1 MLYTLR
7 LRDYWWAIFPLLFL
21 LAGLAWFASRFV
33 DPAPPKRIAISTA
46 SKTGG
51 YFATGTKY
59 AAILKRSGITLD
71 VMPSA
76 GSGENVK
83 RLLDDKSGIQVALL
97 QGGTAT
103 TKEAPGVISL
113 GRVYLEP
120 LWVFYRGLD
129 SIDRLSQIKG
139 RRVIIGPEGSG
150 TRQLALDLLKSN
162 SITAENTTLMPLAG
176 LEAIEAITKGGAD
189 VAFFTSSPNSPQ
201 IQTLMRTPD
210 LRLMHFAQAE
220 AYTRVFP
227 YLSNVTL
234 PKGAMDLDK
243 EIPAQDTSLIAPMA
257 ALVVREDL
265 HPALVGLLVDA
276 AKEVHSPGGMFNRIG
291 EFPKTVDPEFEMSD
305 DALRFYKNGA
315 TFLQRHLPFWL
326 ATFIE
331 RMMILAVPAATVLI
345 PVLKG
350 GPALFRWRA
359 RQRILRWYARL
370 KVLDQRLTLDSS
382 HEHLLAYSA
391 EIEDIEQAVKK
402 TPVPLN
408 YADQYYSLRAAVD
421 LVRQRIAAHGGHPSS
436 GIASPTLT
444 QPALGNGP
452 SFG

>member
-7 LRDYWWAIFPLLFL
+7 LRDYWWAIFPLVAAI
-21 LAGLAWFASRFV
+21 AGLAWFASRFV
-33 DPAPPKRIAISTA
+33 DPAPPKRITISTA

-51 YFATGTKY
+51 YFATGTRY

-71 VMPSA
+71 VVTSA

-83 RLLDDKSGIQVALL
+83 RLLDDKSGVHVALL
-97 QGGTAT
+97 QGGTT
-103 TKEAPGVISL
+103 NTKDSPGIVSL

-129 SIDRLSQIKG
+129 TIDRLSQLKG

-150 TRQLALDLLKSN
+150 TRQLALDLLKPN
-162 SITAENTTLMPLAG
+162 NITPDNTTLLPLAG
-176 LEAIEAITKGGAD
+176 ADAIDAISKGAAD
-189 VAFFTSSPNSPQ
+189 VAFFTSSASSPQ

-210 LRLMHFAQAE
+210 LRLMNFTQAE
-220 AYTRVFP
+220 AYTRLFP

-234 PKGAMDLDK
+234 PKGAMDIDK

-257 ALVVREDL
+257 ALVAREDL
-265 HPALVGLLVDA
+265 HPALVGLLVEA
-276 AKEVHSPGGMFNRIG
+276 AKEVHHPGGMFNKIG
-291 EFPKTVDPEFEMSD
+291 EFPKTADPEFEMSD
-305 DALRFYKNGA
+305 DAVRFYKNGQ
-315 TFLQRHLPFWL
+315 TFIQRHLPFWL

-331 RMMILAVPAATVLI
+331 RTIVMIVPLAGVLI
-345 PVLKG
+345 PVFKG
-350 GPALFRWRA
+350 GPAFFKWRA
-359 RQRILRWYARL
+359 RQRILKWYARL
-370 KVLDQRLTLDSS
+370 KILDQRLTLDSS
-382 HEHLLAYSA
+382 ADHLAAYSA

-421 LVRQRIAAHGGHPSS
+421 LVRQRIAAHGGRPPLT
-436 GIASPTLT
+436 IAPPT
-444 QPALGNGP
+444 
-452 SFG
+452 FG

>member
-7 LRDYWWAIFPLLFL
+7 LRDYWWAIVAGLVL
-21 LAGLAWFASRFV
+21 LAGLLWFASRFV

-59 AAILKRSGITLD
+59 AAILKRSGVTLD

-76 GSGENVK
+76 GAVENVQ
-83 RLLDDKSGIQVALL
+83 RLSDDKSGIQVALL

-103 TKEAPGVISL
+103 TAEAPGIVSL

-129 SIDRLSQIKG
+129 TIDRLAQVKG

-150 TRQLALDLLKSN
+150 TRKLALDLLKPNKIDAS
-162 SITAENTTLMPLAG
+162 NTTLMPLSG
-176 LEAIEAITKGGAD
+176 QDAIAAISSGAAD
-189 VAFFTSSPNSPQ
+189 VAFFTSSPSSPQ
-201 IQTLMRTPD
+201 IKTLMATPD
-210 LRLMHFAQAE
+210 LRLMSFSQAE
-220 AYTRVFP
+220 AYTRIFP
-227 YLSNVTL
+227 YLSRLVL

-243 EIPAQDTSLIAPMA
+243 EIPAQDTVMIAPMA

-276 AKEVHSPGGMFNRIG
+276 AKEVHGPGGMFNRIG
-291 EFPKTVDPEFEMSD
+291 EFPKTEDPEFEMSE

-315 TFLQRHLPFWL
+315 TFLKRHLPFWL

-331 RMMILAVPAATVLI
+331 RMMILVVPLATILI
-345 PVLKG
+345 PIIKG
-350 GPALFRWRA
+350 GPALWRWRA
-359 RQRILRWYARL
+359 RQKILRWYARL
-370 KVLDQRLTLDSS
+370 KVLDQRLTLASS
-382 HEHLLAYSA
+382 PENLLAYSA
-391 EIEDIEQAVKK
+391 EIEDIEQAVKQ
-402 TPVPLN
+402 TSIPLN

-421 LVRQRIAAHGGHPSS
+421 LVRQRIAAHGGHPSTPPS
-436 GIASPTLT
+436 MSPLNTE
-444 QPALGNGP
+444 P
-452 SFG
+452 SFA

>member
-7 LRDYWWAIFPLLFL
+7 LRDFWWALVPGLVL
-21 LAGLAWFASRFV
+21 LAGLGWFASRFV
-33 DPAPPKRIAISTA
+33 EPAPPKRIAISTA

-51 YFATGTKY
+51 YFATGTRY
-59 AAILKRSGITLD
+59 ANILKRSGITLD
-71 VMPSA
+71 VMTSA

-83 RLLDDKSGIQVALL
+83 RLLDDKSGVQVALL

-129 SIDRLSQIKG
+129 TLDRLSQVKG

-150 TRQLALDLLKSN
+150 TRQLALDLLKPN
-162 SITAENTTLMPLAG
+162 SVTAENTTLLPLSG
-176 LEAIEAITKGGAD
+176 PDAIAAISNGTAD

-234 PKGAMDLDK
+234 PKGAMDLEK

-265 HPALVGLLVDA
+265 HPALVGLLVEA
-276 AKEVHSPGGMFNRIG
+276 AKEVHGPGGMFNRIG

-331 RMMILAVPAATVLI
+331 RMVVMVVPLATVLI
-345 PVLKG
+345 PIFKG
-350 GPALFRWRA
+350 GPAIFRWRA
-359 RQRILRWYARL
+359 RQKILRWYARL
-370 KVLDQRLTLDSS
+370 KVLDQRLTTDAS
-382 HEHLLAYSA
+382 HEHLLAYTA
-391 EIEDIEQAVKK
+391 EIEDIEQAVKQ
-402 TPVPLN
+402 TAVPLN
-408 YADQYYSLRAAVD
+408 YADQYYSLRAAID
-421 LVRQRIAAHGGHPSS
+421 LVRQRIAAHNGHAPS
-436 GIASPTLT
+436 ALPTLT
-444 QPALGNGP
+444 NTP

>member
-7 LRDYWWAIFPLLFL
+7 LRHFWWMIFPLLFVI
-21 LAGLAWFASRFV
+21 AGLLWFASRFV
-33 DPAPPKRIAISTA
+33 DPAPPKRIAITTA

-51 YFATGTKY
+51 YFATGTRY
-59 AAILKRSGITLD
+59 ASILKRSGITLD

-83 RLLDDKSGIQVALL
+83 RLLTDQSGVQVALL

-120 LWVFYRGLD
+120 LWVFYRGTD
-129 SIDRLSQIKG
+129 TVDRLSQIKG

-150 TRQLALDLLKSN
+150 TRQLALELLQSN
-162 SITAENTTLMPLAG
+162 AVTAENTTLLPLSG
-176 LEAIEAITKGGAD
+176 PEAIDAISTGSAD
-189 VAFFTSSPNSPQ
+189 VAFFTSSPTSPQ
-201 IQTLMRTPD
+201 VQKLMRTPN
-210 LRLMHFAQAE
+210 LRLMSFAQAE

-227 YLSNVTL
+227 YLSHVTL
-234 PKGAMDLDK
+234 PKGAMDLEK
-243 EIPAQDTSLIAPMA
+243 EIPPQDTAMIAPMA

-265 HPALVGLLVDA
+265 HPALIGLLVEA

-331 RMMILAVPAATVLI
+331 RMVILLVPLATVLI
-345 PVLKG
+345 PVIKG
-350 GPALFRWRA
+350 GPALYRWRA
-359 RQRILRWYARL
+359 RQKILRWYARL
-370 KVLDQRLTLDSS
+370 KVLDHRLTAGSS
-382 HEHLLAYSA
+382 HENLLAYTA
-391 EIEDIEQAVKK
+391 EIQDIEEAIKLAR
-402 TPVPLN
+402 VPLS

-421 LVRQRIAAHGGHPSS
+421 LVRQRIAAHGAH
-436 GIASPTLT
+436 PTLASK
-444 QPALGNGP
+444 ALATP

>member
-7 LRDYWWAIFPLLFL
+7 LRDFWWAIVGGLFL

-51 YFATGTKY
+51 YFATGTRY
-59 AAILKRSGITLD
+59 ASILKRSGITLE

-76 GSGENVK
+76 GSVENIK
-83 RLLDDKSGIQVALL
+83 RLLDDSAGVQVALL

-129 SIDRLSQIKG
+129 TLDRLSQIKG

-150 TRQLALDLLKSN
+150 TRKLALDLLKPNGITFENTSLLPLSGQEAID
-162 SITAENTTLMPLAG
+162 SITQG
-176 LEAIEAITKGGAD
+176 SAD

-201 IQTLMRTPD
+201 IQTLVRTPD

-227 YLSNVTL
+227 YLSNIIL
-234 PKGAMDLDK
+234 PKGAMDLEK
-243 EIPAQDTSLIAPMA
+243 EIPSQDTALIAPVA

-265 HPALVGLLVDA
+265 HPALIGLLVEA
-276 AKEVHSPGGMFNRIG
+276 AKEVHGPGGMFNRIG
-291 EFPKTVDPEFEMSD
+291 EFPKSADPEFEMSE
-305 DALRFYKNGA
+305 DAMRFYKNGA

-331 RMMILAVPAATVLI
+331 RMVVMIVPLATVLI
-345 PVLKG
+345 PVIKG
-350 GPALFRWRA
+350 GPAIFRWRA
-359 RQRILRWYARL
+359 RRKILRWYARL
-370 KVLDQRLTLDSS
+370 KVLDQRLTTDAS
-382 HEHLLAYSA
+382 HEHRLAYTA
-391 EIEDIEQAVKK
+391 EIQDIEQAVKK
-402 TPVPLN
+402 TAIPLS
-408 YADQYYSLRAAVD
+408 YADQYYSLRAAID
-421 LVRQRIAAHGGHPSS
+421 LVRQRIAAHGGNLGGQP
-436 GIASPTLT
+436 PTAV
-444 QPALGNGP
+444 PALTTGP

>member
-1 MLYTLR
+1 MLYTLK
-7 LRDYWWAIFPLLFL
+7 LRDFWWAIIPGLLL
-21 LAGLAWFASRFV
+21 LAGLGWFASRFV
-33 DPAPPKRIAISTA
+33 EPAPPKRIAITTA

-51 YFATGTKY
+51 YFATGTRY
-59 AAILKRSGITLD
+59 AGILKRSGITLD
-71 VMPSA
+71 VMTSA

-83 RLLDDKSGIQVALL
+83 RLLDDKSGVQVALL

-129 SIDRLSQIKG
+129 TLDRLSQIKG

-150 TRQLALDLLKSN
+150 TRQLALDLLKPN
-162 SITAENTTLMPLAG
+162 AITADNTTLLPLAG
-176 LEAIEAITKGGAD
+176 PDAIEAISKGTAD

-210 LRLMHFAQAE
+210 LRLMNFAQAE

-234 PKGAMDLDK
+234 PKGAMDLEK

-257 ALVVREDL
+257 VLVVREDL
-265 HPALVGLLVDA
+265 HPALVGLLVEA
-276 AKEVHSPGGMFNRIG
+276 AKEVHGPGGMFNRIG

-331 RMMILAVPAATVLI
+331 RMVVMVVPLATVLI
-345 PVLKG
+345 PIFKG

-359 RQRILRWYARL
+359 RQKILRWYARL
-370 KVLDQRLTLDSS
+370 KVLDQRLTTDTS
-382 HEHLLAYSA
+382 HEHLLAYTA

-402 TPVPLN
+402 TAVPLN
-408 YADQYYSLRAAVD
+408 YADQYYSLRAAID
-421 LVRQRIAAHGGHPSS
+421 LVRQRIAAHNGHPLS
-436 GIASPTLT
+436 ALT
-444 QPALGNGP
+444 RLPVPP

>member
-7 LRDYWWAIFPLLFL
+7 LRDFWWAIIPALLL
-21 LAGLAWFASRFV
+21 IAGLAWFASRFV
-33 DPAPPKRIAISTA
+33 DPAPPKKIAITTA

-51 YFATGTKY
+51 YFATGTRY

-71 VMPSA
+71 VVPSA

-83 RLLDDKSGIQVALL
+83 RLLDDKSGVQVALL

-103 TKEAPGVISL
+103 TKEAPGIISL

-129 SIDRLSQIKG
+129 IIDRLSQLKG

-162 SITAENTTLMPLAG
+162 AITAENTTLLPLFG
-176 LEAIEAITKGGAD
+176 TEAIDAISSGAAD
-189 VAFFTSSPNSPQ
+189 VAFFTSSANSPQ
-201 IQTLMRTPD
+201 VQKLMRTPD

-234 PKGAMDLDK
+234 PKGAIDLEK
-243 EIPAQDTSLIAPMA
+243 EVPPQDTSMIAPMA

-265 HPALVGLLVDA
+265 HPALVGLLVEA
-276 AKEVHSPGGMFNRIG
+276 AKEVHGPGGMFNRIG
-291 EFPKTVDPEFEMSD
+291 EFPKTADPEFEMSD

-331 RMMILAVPAATVLI
+331 RIVVMVVPLATVLI
-345 PVLKG
+345 PIFKG

-359 RQRILRWYARL
+359 RQKILRWYARL
-370 KVLDQRLTLDSS
+370 KVLDQRLTTDSS
-382 HEHLLAYSA
+382 PEHLLAYTA
-391 EIEDIEQAVKK
+391 EIEDIEHAVKQ
-402 TPVPLN
+402 TAVPLS

-421 LVRQRIAAHGGHPSS
+421 LVRQRIAAHGAHPNL
-436 GIASPTLT
+436 ASKVLT
-444 QPALGNGP
+444 NTP

>member
-7 LRDYWWAIFPLLFL
+7 LRDFWWVIFPLALL

-33 DPAPPKRIAISTA
+33 EPAPPKRIAITTA

-59 AAILKRSGITLD
+59 ANILKRSGITLD
-71 VMPSA
+71 VMTSA

-83 RLLDDKSGIQVALL
+83 RLLDDKSGVQVALL

-129 SIDRLSQIKG
+129 TLDRLSQIKG

-150 TRQLALDLLKSN
+150 TRQLALDLLKPN
-162 SITAENTTLMPLAG
+162 AITAENTTLLPLSG
-176 LEAIEAITKGGAD
+176 PEAIEAISKGTAD
-189 VAFFTSSPNSPQ
+189 VAFFTSSPSSPQ
-201 IQTLMRTPD
+201 IQTLIRTPD
-210 LRLMHFAQAE
+210 LRLMSFAQAE

-234 PKGAMDLDK
+234 PKGAMDLEK
-243 EIPAQDTSLIAPMA
+243 EVPPQDTSLIAPMA

-265 HPALVGLLVDA
+265 HPALVGLLVEA
-276 AKEVHSPGGMFNRIG
+276 AKEVHQPGGMFNRIG
-291 EFPKTVDPEFEMSD
+291 EFPKTIDPEFEMSD

-331 RMMILAVPAATVLI
+331 RMVVMVVPLATVLI
-345 PVLKG
+345 PVFKG
-350 GPALFRWRA
+350 GPAIFRWRA
-359 RQRILRWYARL
+359 RQKILRWYARL
-370 KVLDQRLTLDSS
+370 KVLDQRLTTDAS
-382 HEHLLAYSA
+382 HEHLLAYTA

-402 TPVPLN
+402 TAVPLN
-408 YADQYYSLRAAVD
+408 YADQYYSLRAAID
-421 LVRQRIAAHGGHPSS
+421 LVRQRIAAHGGHP
-436 GIASPTLT
+436 PTALPPLT
-444 QPALGNGP
+444 NTP

>member
-7 LRDYWWAIFPLLFL
+7 LRDFWWAIIPLLML
-21 LAGLAWFASRFV
+21 LAGLVWFASRFV

-51 YFATGTKY
+51 YFATGTRY
-59 AAILKRSGITLD
+59 AGILKRSGITLD
-71 VMPSA
+71 VVPSA

-83 RLLDDKSGIQVALL
+83 RLLDDKSGVQVALL

-129 SIDRLSQIKG
+129 TIDRLSQLKG

-150 TRQLALDLLKSN
+150 TRQLALDLLKPN
-162 SITAENTTLMPLAG
+162 AVTAENTTLLPLFG
-176 LEAIEAITKGGAD
+176 TEAIDAISSGSAD
-189 VAFFTSSPNSPQ
+189 VAFFTSSPTSPQ
-201 IQTLMRTPD
+201 VQQLMRTPN
-210 LRLMHFAQAE
+210 LRLMNFAQAE

-227 YLSNVTL
+227 YLSHVTL
-234 PKGAMDLDK
+234 PKGAMDLEK
-243 EIPAQDTSLIAPMA
+243 EVPPQDTAMIAPMA

-265 HPALVGLLVDA
+265 HPALVGLLVEA
-276 AKEVHSPGGMFNRIG
+276 AKEVHGPGGMFNRIG
-291 EFPKTVDPEFEMSD
+291 EFPKIADPEFEMSD

-315 TFLQRHLPFWL
+315 TLLQRHLPFWL

-331 RMMILAVPAATVLI
+331 RMIIMVVPLATVLI
-345 PVLKG
+345 PLIKG

-359 RQRILRWYARL
+359 RQKILRWYARL
-370 KVLDQRLTLDSS
+370 KVLDHRLTTGSS
-382 HEHLLAYSA
+382 AEHLLAFTA
-391 EIEDIEQAVKK
+391 EIEDIEHAIKQ
-402 TPVPLN
+402 TPVPLS

-421 LVRQRIAAHGGHPSS
+421 LVRQRIAAHGAQPN
-436 GIASPTLT
+436 LT
-444 QPALGNGP
+444 SRVLTGTP

>member
-7 LRDYWWAIFPLLFL
+7 LRDFWWALVPGLVL
-21 LAGLAWFASRFV
+21 LAGLGWFASRFV
-33 DPAPPKRIAISTA
+33 EPAPPKRIAISTA

-51 YFATGTKY
+51 YFATGTRY
-59 AAILKRSGITLD
+59 ANILKRSGITLD
-71 VMPSA
+71 VMTSA

-83 RLLDDKSGIQVALL
+83 RLLDDKSGVQVALL

-129 SIDRLSQIKG
+129 TLDRLSQVKG

-150 TRQLALDLLKSN
+150 TRQLALDLLKPN
-162 SITAENTTLMPLAG
+162 SVTAENTTLLPLSG
-176 LEAIEAITKGGAD
+176 PDAIAAISNGTAD

-234 PKGAMDLDK
+234 PKGAMDLEK

-265 HPALVGLLVDA
+265 HPALVGLLVEA
-276 AKEVHSPGGMFNRIG
+276 AKEVHGPGGMFNRIG

-331 RMMILAVPAATVLI
+331 RMVVMVVPLATVLI
-345 PVLKG
+345 PIFKG
-350 GPALFRWRA
+350 GPAIFRWRA
-359 RQRILRWYARL
+359 RQKILRWYARL
-370 KVLDQRLTLDSS
+370 KVLDQRLTTDAS
-382 HEHLLAYSA
+382 HEHLLAYTA
-391 EIEDIEQAVKK
+391 EIEDIEQAVKQ
-402 TPVPLN
+402 TAVPLN
-408 YADQYYSLRAAVD
+408 YADQYYSLRAAID
-421 LVRQRIAAHGGHPSS
+421 LVRQRIAAHNGHAPS
-436 GIASPTLT
+436 AL
-444 QPALGNGP
+444 PALTNTP

>member
-1 MLYTLR
+1 MLYTLK
-7 LRDYWWAIFPLLFL
+7 LRDFWWAIIPGLLL
-21 LAGLAWFASRFV
+21 LAGLGWFASRFV
-33 DPAPPKRIAISTA
+33 EPAPPKRIAITTA

-51 YFATGTKY
+51 YFATGTRY
-59 AAILKRSGITLD
+59 AGILKRSGITLD
-71 VMPSA
+71 VMTSA

-83 RLLDDKSGIQVALL
+83 RLLDDKSGVQVALL

-129 SIDRLSQIKG
+129 TLDRLSQIKG

-150 TRQLALDLLKSN
+150 TRQLALDLLKPN
-162 SITAENTTLMPLAG
+162 AITADNTTLLPLAG
-176 LEAIEAITKGGAD
+176 PDAIEAISKGTAD

-210 LRLMHFAQAE
+210 LRLMNFAQAE

-234 PKGAMDLDK
+234 PKGAMDLEK

-257 ALVVREDL
+257 VLVVREDL
-265 HPALVGLLVDA
+265 HPALVGLLVEA
-276 AKEVHSPGGMFNRIG
+276 AKEVHGPGGMFNRIG

-331 RMMILAVPAATVLI
+331 RMVVIQRRSSDFPLARP
-345 PVLKG
+345 PEN
-350 GPALFRWRA
+350 PALVCPPESA
-359 RQRILRWYARL
+359 GSAPH
-370 KVLDQRLTLDSS
+370 DG
-382 HEHLLAYSA
+382 HLA
-391 EIEDIEQAVKK
+391 
-402 TPVPLN
+402 
-408 YADQYYSLRAAVD
+408 
-421 LVRQRIAAHGGHPSS
+421 
-436 GIASPTLT
+436 
-444 QPALGNGP
+444 
-452 SFG
+452 

>member
-7 LRDYWWAIFPLLFL
+7 LRDFWWAIIPLVL
-21 LAGLAWFASRFV
+21 LVGGLAWFASRFV
-33 DPAPPKRIAISTA
+33 EPAPPKRITITTA

-51 YFATGTKY
+51 YFATGTRY

-71 VMPSA
+71 VVTSA

-83 RLLDDKSGIQVALL
+83 RLLDDKSGVQVALL

-103 TKEAPGVISL
+103 TKEAPGVVSL

-129 SIDRLSQIKG
+129 TVDRLSQIKG

-162 SITAENTTLMPLAG
+162 AITAENTTLLALSG
-176 LEAIEAITKGGAD
+176 TEAIDAITKGNAD

-201 IQTLMRTPD
+201 IQTLIRTPD
-210 LRLMHFAQAE
+210 LRLMNFAQAE

-243 EIPAQDTSLIAPMA
+243 EIPPQDVSLIAPMA
-257 ALVVREDL
+257 ALVAREDL
-265 HPALVGLLVDA
+265 HPALVGLLVEA
-276 AKEVHSPGGMFNRIG
+276 AKEVHGPGGMFNKIG
-291 EFPKTVDPEFEMSD
+291 EFPKTADPEFEMSE

-315 TFLQRHLPFWL
+315 TLLHRHLPFWL

-331 RMMILAVPAATVLI
+331 RMMILVVPAATVLI

-359 RQRILRWYARL
+359 RQKILRWYARL
-370 KVLDQRLTLDSS
+370 KVLDQRLTQDSS
-382 HEHLLAYSA
+382 VEHLLAYTA
-391 EIEDIEQAVKK
+391 EIEDIEQAVKQ
-402 TPVPLN
+402 TAVPLN

-421 LVRQRIAAHGGHPSS
+421 LVRQRIAAHGGHAPSALS
-436 GIASPTLT
+436 ALT
-444 QPALGNGP
+444 NTP

>member
-7 LRDYWWAIFPLLFL
+7 LRDFWWVIFPLLL
-21 LAGLAWFASRFV
+21 VLAGLAWFASRFV
-33 DPAPPKRIAISTA
+33 EPAPPKRIIISTA

-51 YFATGTKY
+51 YFATGTRY
-59 AAILKRSGITLD
+59 ASILKRSGITLD
-71 VMPSA
+71 VVTSA

-129 SIDRLSQIKG
+129 TIDRLTQIRG
-139 RRVIIGPEGSG
+139 RRVIVGPEGSG
-150 TRQLALDLLKSN
+150 TRQLALDLLKPN
-162 SITAENTTLMPLAG
+162 LVTAENTTLLPLSG
-176 LEAIEAITKGGAD
+176 TDAIEAISKGTAD
-189 VAFFTSSPNSPQ
+189 VAFFTSSPSSPQ

-220 AYTRVFP
+220 AYTRLFP

-234 PKGAMDLDK
+234 PKGAMDLEK

-265 HPALVGLLVDA
+265 HPALVGLLVEA
-276 AKEVHSPGGMFNRIG
+276 AKEVHGPGGMFNRIG
-291 EFPKTVDPEFEMSD
+291 EFPKTVDPEFEMSE

-331 RMMILAVPAATVLI
+331 RMVVMILPLATVLI
-345 PVLKG
+345 PIFKG
-350 GPALFRWRA
+350 GPAVFRWRV
-359 RQRILRWYARL
+359 RQKILRWYARL
-370 KVLDQRLTLDSS
+370 RLLDQRLTTDVSQA
-382 HEHLLAYSA
+382 HLVAYTA
-391 EIEDIEQAVKK
+391 EIEDIEQAVKR
-402 TPVPLN
+402 TAIPLN
-408 YADQYYSLRAAVD
+408 YADQYYSLRAAID
-421 LVRQRIAAHGGHPSS
+421 LVRQRIAAHNGHGPS
-436 GIASPTLT
+436 PV
-444 QPALGNGP
+444 PALANSP